1 MNFRDLKIGLQV
13 ITPQG
18 DIFEVCGTDVL
29 KEELLVKVV
38 EFATK
43 GPMDEEP
50 MDRRGRD
57 FASDSGWITEHGKN
71 VMKRGFYEVC
81 YKDFS
86 LWYEDVPNFKEGD
99 IVKDLDGNKYRIAFV
114 GNVRSIPDIYKLE
127 LLDLR
132 DKYSCRQSQRYVAFE
147 DVGDVAYIY
156 NTQNDAVRSD
166 DFTGIYQLF
175 ATELRLVEEQEIP
188 TDADDRT
195 PVAPNITLNVSSTP
209 FAPRLSIDEIREIT
223 TNAEQTE
230 ISKLLD
236 TAYKAILEEARKG
249 GRKVSVTKTN
259 TVADSKVI
267 EYFRSEGFG
276 VDEFMT
282 NFEIKW

>member
-1 MNFRDLKIGLQV
+1 MNFRDLKFGLQV

-18 DIFEVCGTDVL
+18 DIFEVCGTDVP
-29 KEELLVKVV
+29 KEELLVKIV

-99 IVKDLDGNKYRIAFV
+99 IVKDLDGNKYRIDFV
-114 GNVRSIPDIYKLE
+114 GGVRGNPEIYKLE
-127 LLDLR
+127 LLEFSG
-132 DKYSCRQSQRYVAFE
+132 YHIQRLARKGAEFE
-147 DVGDVAYIY
+147 EVGSKWYIY
-156 NTQNDAVRSD
+156 NTKNDAVRND
-166 DFTGIYQLF
+166 NCVGIYQLF
-175 ATELRLVEEQEIP
+175 ASELKLVENAAGAETSKEP
-188 TDADDRT
+188 AKPAA
-195 PVAPNITLNVSSTP
+195 PVVPK
-209 FAPRLSIDEIREIT
+209 APRYSIDEIREIAA
-223 TNAEQTE
+223 NAEQTE

-236 TAYKAILEEARKG
+236 TAYNSILEAARKG
-249 GRKVSVTKTN
+249 TRNVSVTKTD
-259 TVADSKVI
+259 TPVDQKVI

-276 VDEFMT
+276 VEEFMV
-282 NFEIKW
+282 NFEVKW

>member
-1 MNFRDLKIGLQV
+1 MNFRDLKFGLQV

-18 DIFEVCGTDVL
+18 DIFEVRGTDVL
-29 KEELLVKVV
+29 KEELLVEIV

-99 IVKDLDGNKYRIAFV
+99 IVKDLDGNKYRIDFV
-114 GNVRSIPDIYKLE
+114 GGVCGSYGNPDTYNLE
-127 LLDLR
+127 LLEFSGDHI
-132 DKYSCRQSQRYVAFE
+132 QRLARKGAEFE
-147 DVGDVAYIY
+147 EVGSKWYIY
-156 NTQNDAVRSD
+156 NTKNDAVRND
-166 DFTGIYQLF
+166 NYVGIYQLF
-175 ATELRLVEEQEIP
+175 ASELKLVENAAGAETSKEP
-188 TDADDRT
+188 AKPAA
-195 PVAPNITLNVSSTP
+195 PVVPK
-209 FAPRLSIDEIREIT
+209 APRLSIDEIREIAA
-223 TNAEQTE
+223 NAEQTE

-236 TAYKAILEEARKG
+236 TAYNSILEAARKG
-249 GRKVSVTKTN
+249 ARSVSVAKTD
-259 TVADSKVI
+259 TLVDQKVI
-267 EYFRSEGFG
+267 EYFRSEGFEIE
-276 VDEFMT
+276 EFMT

>member
-1 MNFRDLKIGLQV
+1 MNFRDLKFGLQV

-29 KEELLVKVV
+29 KEELLVKIV

-43 GPMDEEP
+43 GPNDEEP
-50 MDRRGRD
+50 MDHRGRD

-86 LWYEDVPNFKEGD
+86 LWYEDVPNFKEGN
-99 IVKDLDGNKYRIAFV
+99 IVKDLDGNKYKIDFV
-114 GNVRSIPDIYKLE
+114 GGVRANPDIYKLE
-127 LLDLR
+127 LLEFSGDGI
-132 DKYSCRQSQRYVAFE
+132 QRLARKGQEFE
-147 DVGDVAYIY
+147 DIGSKCYIY
-156 NTQNDAVRSD
+156 NTKNDAVRHD
-166 DFTGIYQLF
+166 NYLGINQLF
-175 ATELRLVEEQEIP
+175 ASELKLVEPDIEVDTLDVVP
-188 TDADDRT
+188 VT
-195 PVAPNITLNVSSTP
+195 PR
-209 FAPRLSIDEIREIT
+209 APRLSIDEIREIT
-223 TNAEQTE
+223 ANAEQTE

-236 TAYKAILEEARKG
+236 ISYSSILEAAKRG
-249 GRKVSVTKTN
+249 DRKVPVTKTY

-267 EYFRSEGFG
+267 EYFRSEGFT
-276 VDEFMT
+276 VNDFLT

>member
-1 MNFRDLKIGLQV
+1 MNFRDLKFGLQV
-13 ITPQG
+13 ITPKG

-29 KEELLVKVV
+29 KEELLVKIV

-50 MDRRGRD
+50 MDRYGRD
-57 FASDSGWITEHGKN
+57 FASDSGWVTEHGKN
-71 VMKRGFYEVC
+71 VMRRGFYEVC

-99 IVKDLDGNKYRIAFV
+99 IVKDLDGNKYKIDFV
-114 GNVRSIPDIYKLE
+114 GGVRANPDIYKLE
-127 LLDLR
+127 LLEFSVN
-132 DKYSCRQSQRYVAFE
+132 YIQRLARKGQEFE
-147 DVGDVAYIY
+147 DIGSRWYIY
-156 NTQNDAVRSD
+156 NTKNDAVRND
-166 DFTGIYQLF
+166 NYLGIYQLF
-175 ATELRLVEEQEIP
+175 ASELKLVEPNTEV
-188 TDADDRT
+188 TT
-195 PVAPNITLNVSSTP
+195 PEVVPAVPKS
-209 FAPRLSIDEIREIT
+209 PRYSIDEIREIT
-223 TNAEQTE
+223 ANAEQTE

-236 TAYKAILEEARKG
+236 ISYSSILEAAKRG
-249 GRKVSVTKTN
+249 DRKVLVDKTEAI
-259 TVADSKVI
+259 ADSKVI

>member
-1 MNFRDLKIGLQV
+1 MNFRDLKFGLQV

-29 KEELLVKVV
+29 KEELLVKIV

-99 IVKDLDGNKYRIAFV
+99 IVKDLDGNKYRIDFV
-114 GNVRSIPDIYKLE
+114 GGVRGNPDIYKLE
-127 LLDLR
+127 LLEFSG
-132 DKYSCRQSQRYVAFE
+132 YHIQRLARKGAEFE
-147 DVGDVAYIY
+147 EVGSKWYIY
-156 NTQNDAVRSD
+156 NTKNDAVRND
-166 DFTGIYQLF
+166 NYVGIYQLF
-175 ATELRLVEEQEIP
+175 ASELKLVENAAGAETSKEP
-188 TDADDRT
+188 AKPAA
-195 PVAPNITLNVSSTP
+195 PVVPK
-209 FAPRLSIDEIREIT
+209 APRLSIDEIREIAA
-223 TNAEQTE
+223 NAEQTE

-236 TAYKAILEEARKG
+236 TAYNSILEAARKG
-249 GRKVSVTKTN
+249 ARSVSVAKTD
-259 TVADSKVI
+259 TLVDQKVI
-267 EYFRSEGFG
+267 EYFRSEGFEIE
-276 VDEFMT
+276 EFMT

>member
-1 MNFRDLKIGLQV
+1 MNFNDLKVGLQV

-18 DIFEVCGTDVL
+18 DIFEVCGTDIL
-29 KEELLVKVV
+29 KEELLVKIV

-50 MDRRGRD
+50 MDRHGRD

-99 IVKDLDGNKYRIAFV
+99 IVKDLDGNKYRIDFV
-114 GNVRSIPDIYKLE
+114 GGVRNNLDIYKLE
-127 LLDLR
+127 LLEFSGDHI
-132 DKYSCRQSQRYVAFE
+132 QRLARKGAEFE
-147 DVGDVAYIY
+147 DIGVKWYIY
-156 NTQNDAVRSD
+156 NTKNDAVRSD
-166 DFTGIYQLF
+166 NYVGIYQLF
-175 ATELRLVEEQEIP
+175 ASELKLVEPNTEVVNP
-188 TDADDRT
+188 KAA
-195 PVAPNITLNVSSTP
+195 PVVPK
-209 FAPRLSIDEIREIT
+209 APRYSVDEIREIT
-223 TNAEQTE
+223 ANAEQTE

-236 TAYKAILEEARKG
+236 TAYKAILEAARRG
-249 GRKVSVTKTN
+249 DRKVSVTKTE
-259 TVADSKVI
+259 TIADSKVI

>member
-1 MNFRDLKIGLQV
+1 MNFRDLKFGLQV
-13 ITPQG
+13 ITPKG

-29 KEELLVKVV
+29 KEELLVKIV

-50 MDRRGRD
+50 MDRYGRD

-99 IVKDLDGNKYRIAFV
+99 VVKDLDGNKYRIDFV
-114 GNVRSIPDIYKLE
+114 GGVRANPDIYKLE
-127 LLDLR
+127 LLEFSGDHI
-132 DKYSCRQSQRYVAFE
+132 QRLARKGSEFE
-147 DVGDVAYIY
+147 DIRSKWYIY
-156 NTQNDAVRSD
+156 NTKNDAVRND
-166 DFTGIYQLF
+166 NYVGIYQLF
-175 ATELRLVEEQEIP
+175 ASELKLVEPNTEVATPEVV
-188 TDADDRT
+188 
-195 PVAPNITLNVSSTP
+195 PVAPKSLRDPSGERYSV
-209 FAPRLSIDEIREIT
+209 DEIREIT
-223 TNAEQTE
+223 ANAEQTE

-236 TAYKAILEEARKG
+236 TAYNSILEAASKSIRE
-249 GRKVSVTKTN
+249 VPVTKTN

-267 EYFRSEGFG
+267 EYFRSEGFT
-276 VDEFMT
+276 VNDFLT

>member
-1 MNFRDLKIGLQV
+1 MNFKDLKVGLQV

-29 KEELLVKVV
+29 KEEVLVKAVGL
-38 EFATK
+38 ATK

-99 IVKDLDGNKYRIAFV
+99 IVKDLDGNKYRIDFV
-114 GNVRSIPDIYKLE
+114 GGVSGNPDIYKLE

-175 ATELRLVEEQEIP
+175 ATELRLVEDQEIS
-188 TDADDRT
+188 TDADDRI
-195 PVAPNITLNVSSTP
+195 PAAPNIALNVSST
-209 FAPRLSIDEIREIT
+209 RLSIEEIREIT
-223 TNAEQTE
+223 ANAEQTE

-236 TAYKAILEEARKG
+236 IAYKAILEAARKG
-249 GRKVSVTKTN
+249 ARKVPVTKTE

>member
-1 MNFRDLKIGLQV
+1 MNLNDLKFGLQV

-29 KEELLVKVV
+29 KEEVLVKIV

-57 FASDSGWITEHGKN
+57 FAFDSGWITEHGKN

-99 IVKDLDGNKYRIAFV
+99 IVKDLDGNKYRIDFV
-114 GNVRSIPDIYKLE
+114 GGVRANPDIYKLE
-127 LLDLR
+127 LLEFSGD
-132 DKYSCRQSQRYVAFE
+132 YRQRLARKGQEFE
-147 DVGDVAYIY
+147 DIGSKWYIY
-156 NTQNDAVRSD
+156 NTKNDAVRHD
-166 DFTGIYQLF
+166 NYLGIYQLF
-175 ATELRLVEEQEIP
+175 ASELNLVEPDIEVDTLEVV
-188 TDADDRT
+188 
-195 PVAPNITLNVSSTP
+195 PVVPRS
-209 FAPRLSIDEIREIT
+209 PRLSIGEIREIT
-223 TNAEQTE
+223 ANAEQTE
-230 ISKLLD
+230 TIKLLD
-236 TAYKAILEEARKG
+236 VAYNSILEAARKG
-249 GRKVSVTKTN
+249 IREAPVTKTY
-259 TVADSKVI
+259 TVADLKVI
-267 EYFRSEGFG
+267 EYFRSEGFT
-276 VDEFMT
+276 VNDFLT

>member
-1 MNFRDLKIGLQV
+1 MNFRDLKFGLQV

-29 KEELLVKVV
+29 KEELLVKIV

-81 YKDFS
+81 YRDFS

-99 IVKDLDGNKYRIAFV
+99 VVKDLDGNKYKIDFV
-114 GNVRSIPDIYKLE
+114 GGVRGNPDIYKLE
-127 LLDLR
+127 LLEFSGN
-132 DKYSCRQSQRYVAFE
+132 YIQRLARKGQEFE
-147 DVGDVAYIY
+147 DIGSKWYIY
-156 NTQNDAVRSD
+156 NTKNDAVRND
-166 DFTGIYQLF
+166 NYLGIYQLF
-175 ATELRLVEEQEIP
+175 ASELKLVEPDIEVDTLDVVP
-188 TDADDRT
+188 VT
-195 PVAPNITLNVSSTP
+195 PR
-209 FAPRLSIDEIREIT
+209 APRLSIDEIRGIT
-223 TNAEQTE
+223 ANAEQTE

-236 TAYKAILEEARKG
+236 ISYSSILEAARKG
-249 GRKVSVTKTN
+249 VREVPVTKTY
-259 TVADSKVI
+259 TVADLKVI
-267 EYFRSEGFG
+267 EYFCSEGFT
-276 VDEFMT
+276 VNVFLT